1 MLTLHAVRFRLAS
14 DSLNSVE
21 LVQRLLPKIEASQAT
36 LHAFTVVLAESAL
49 AAARAADARRAA
61 GDASPLL
68 GVPVAVGDEIDVAG
82 VATAFGTA
90 ALVRPAGADAEVV
103 RRLRAAG
110 AIIMGKTAAG
120 ELGQQLRTTGLDG
133 AKVQNPWR
141 QGHTPGA
148 SCGGAAAAVAANLVS
163 AAVGTDS
170 GGGLRIAAAWTNLV
184 GIKPQRGRISTG
196 PLPESFHGLTSYGVL
211 ARTVE
216 DAAAVLDAVSGSA
229 DGDLHRPP
237 PVRVSDDIGVAPG
250 QLNIAV
256 SHRFPF
262 PGELTS
268 QHTGDTE
275 RALREVSD
283 TLTELGHHVVE
294 GSADYGQGLWW
305 NYLVRITAGL
315 SEWVSRLGGTSVV
328 RDPLTQL
335 NFWTGFA
342 LSQHVLRRARRG
354 EERAQKRIIR
364 VFDHVDVLVTPTT
377 AVPALPT
384 EQDKEGGRAIS
395 LGSMV
400 AACPATWPWNVLG
413 WPAIAVP
420 AGFSS
425 DGLPVGVQL
434 LGPPNSEPLLISL
447 ACQLTA
453 LTGHTRR
460 QPAGVGE

>member
-1 MLTLHAVRFRLAS
+1 MLTLHAVRYRLAS

-21 LVQRLLPKIEASQAT
+21 LVQRLLPEIEASQPT

-49 AAARAADARRAA
+49 AEARAADARRAA
-61 GDASPLL
+61 GDTSPLL
-68 GVPVAVGDEIDVAG
+68 GVPVAVSDEIDVAG
-82 VATAFGTA
+82 VATTFGTSA
-90 ALVRPAGADAEVV
+90 RVQPAGADAEVV

-133 AKVQNPWR
+133 AMVQNPWR
-141 QGHTPGA
+141 RGNTAGA
-148 SCGGAAAAVAANLVS
+148 SCGGAAAAVAASLVS

-184 GIKPQRGRISTG
+184 GIKPQRGRISTS
-196 PLPESFHGLTSYGVL
+196 PLPESFFGLTSYGVL

-216 DAAAVLDAVSGSA
+216 DAAVVLDAVSGSA
-229 DGDLHRPP
+229 DGDLHGPP
-237 PVRVSDDIGVAPG
+237 PVRVSDHIGVALG

-268 QHTGDTE
+268 QHTGDTH
-275 RALREVSD
+275 RTLQEVSD
-283 TLTELGHHVVE
+283 TLTDLGHQVVE

-305 NYLVRITAGL
+305 SYLVRTTAGL

-328 RDPLTQL
+328 NDPLTRV

-342 LSQHVLRRARRG
+342 LSQNVLRRARHAEG
-354 EERAQKRIIR
+354 RAQERVIR

-384 EQDKEGGRAIS
+384 EQDEERSRAIS
-395 LGSMV
+395 LGSMI

-413 WPAIAVP
+413 WPAITVP
-420 AGFSS
+420 AGFTS

-434 LGPPNSEPLLISL
+434 LGPPNSEPLLVSL

-453 LTGHTRR
+453 LTGYTRR
-460 QPAGVGE
+460 QPASVND